1 MLPALLNSSTYLQEK
16 YSKPIYGAEGGIRS
30 CNFRDWRWLEI
41 SEGEIVDPY
50 KKLPKIFPDV
60 SEKNYEILTE
70 SENLADGGA
79 ALTAYGRMQF
89 SEMSSGERKAL
100 ADALLRYCELDTMAM
115 VMIYE
120 AWRAMLLMALSVKR
134 SLTPSSSNSF

>member
-1 MLPALLNSSTYLQEK
+1 M
-16 YSKPIYGAEGGIRS
+16 
-30 CNFRDWRWLEI
+30 EI
-41 SEGEIVDPY
+41 KDGKIVDPY

-60 SEKNYEILTE
+60 SDKTIKILTE

-89 SEMSSGERKAL
+89 SEMSPEERKAL
-100 ADALLRYCELDTMAM
+100 TSALLRYCELDTMAR

-120 AWRAMLLMALSVKR
+120 AWQAMI
-134 SLTPSSSNSF
+134 